1 MTLVGHPKYNEK
13 QLLSSLQ
20 SEIPSTVV
28 SPEIN
33 SRIIVNETE
42 PFDDCE
48 DEDFE
53 RIGSINKV
61 YESTIKNP
69 VDEIKQVNDA
79 TNMEAKTSVCI

>member
-1 MTLVGHPKYNEK
+1 M
-13 QLLSSLQ
+13 
-20 SEIPSTVV
+20 
-28 SPEIN
+28 
-33 SRIIVNETE
+33 NETE

-53 RIGSINKV
+53 LIGSINKV